1 MARAGDVIGEATLA
15 NNEGEILSDQG
26 HLEGAD
32 EAFRH
37 MLRASRA
44 AGYTIG
50 AALATSNLA
59 RVAARDRRYEE
70 ARELFAESIASFETI
85 EAHYYV
91 AEARA
96 RLAECAV
103 LEGSHAEAIELA
115 TGVLADDSAAGAVR
129 ILAER
134 VLGYALHQAR
144 RPDEARPHFEE
155 SLRLAREANSDY
167 EAALTLR
174 AIADTSSGATRVTDL
189 AGGADGAATFARLG
203 VASLPRVPLP

>member
-1 MARAGDVIGEATLA
+1 
-15 NNEGEILSDQG
+15 
-26 HLEGAD
+26 
-32 EAFRH
+32 

-59 RVAARDRRYEE
+59 RVAARGRRFEE

-103 LEGSHAEAIELA
+103 LEGRHAEAIELA
-115 TGVLADDSAAGAVR
+115 TAVLADENAAGAVR

-144 RPDEARPHFEE
+144 RPDDGRPHFEE
-155 SLRLAREANSDY
+155 SLRLAREGSSDY
-167 EAALTLR
+167 ETALTLR
-174 AIADTSSGATRVTDL
+174 AIADTASGAAEETDR
-189 AGGADGAATFARLG
+189 AGGAEAAATLARLG
-203 VASLPRVPLP
+203 VVSLPSVPLP

>member
-1 MARAGDVIGEATLA
+1 MAV
-15 NNEGEILSDQG
+15 
-26 HLEGAD
+26 
-32 EAFRH
+32 
-37 MLRASRA
+37 
-44 AGYTIG
+44 
-50 AALATSNLA
+50 
-59 RVAARDRRYEE
+59 RDRRYEE
-70 ARELFAESIASFETI
+70 ARDLFAESIASFETI

-174 AIADTSSGATRVTDL
+174 AIADTSSGATRVIDL
-189 AGGADGAATFARLG
+189 AGGADGAAMFARLG
-203 VASLPRVPLP
+203 VASLPAFPSLDPGDQTPSERACRSWRRAALRSFIARGSGTGTAESSAFV